1 MKLTFEQIM
10 GLIALLGI
18 LGLSALILLVGFL

>member
-1 MKLTFEQIM
+1 MKLTFEQKM

-18 LGLSALILLVGFL
+18 LGLSILILLVVFL